1 MIMKNPWCGL
11 LAGLLVFIVPGQG
24 AELAYESFSYN
35 AADPLTDLAG
45 GSGWFSAWY
54 QDGDSVAAGSDGL
67 SYTDS
72 LGNVL
77 NVAGR
82 CADTTGSLTTRS
94 LRDLD
99 GGLKNDVWISFLWQL
114 PATNSKFEGVS
125 FYRGTQQVFSVSN
138 PSVTATS
145 QLFLTNNLIS
155 STGVNTQKGEFG
167 VTHFVAVKLTKAGG
181 GVGVDRAEVFIDP
194 LLTGNPSTADG
205 VINGSN
211 FDFDRVRLAGQDGAT
226 VLVDELRVGASFAD
240 VSPNTPVP
248 VADAD
253 GDGLSDA
260 QEAVLGLDPNVS
272 NAALIASIKA
282 HADWFNLYQ
291 TAGILALKN
300 GGVVLAKTASDPVN
314 FTFEVQ
320 HSGNLSSWPV
330 LETFNRQVV
339 LPDGKN
345 FLRVTLESH

>member
-1 MIMKNPWCGL
+1 MKNPWHGL
-11 LAGLLVFIVPGQG
+11 LAGLLVFTAAGQG
-24 AELAYESFSYN
+24 AELAYESFDYD
-35 AADPLTDLAG
+35 AAAPLTDLTG
-45 GSGWFSAWY
+45 GSGWGNVWY
-54 QDGDSVAAGSDGL
+54 EDGTSVVIGSDGL
-67 SYTDS
+67 AYTDS

-82 CADTTGSLTTRS
+82 CADTTGTATSRS
-94 LRDLD
+94 LRELD
-99 GGLKNDVWISFLWQL
+99 GGQRNDVWISFLWRL

-145 QLFLTNNLIS
+145 QLYLTNNLTGG
-155 STGVNTQKGEFG
+155 TGVNTQKGDFAT
-167 VTHFVAVKLTKAGG
+167 THFIAVKLTKGG
-181 GVGVDRAEVFIDP
+181 GTGGVDRADVFIDP

-211 FDFDRVRLAGQDGAT
+211 FDFDRVRIAGQDGAT

-240 VSPNTPVP
+240 VSPNAP
-248 VADAD
+248 VAANDFD

-272 NAALIASIKA
+272 NAALITAIKA
-282 HADWFNLYQ
+282 HPDWFNLYQ
-291 TAGILALKN
+291 AAGIMALKN
-300 GGVVLAKTASDPVN
+300 GGVVLAKTANDPVN
-314 FTFEVQ
+314 LTFEVQ
-320 HSGNLSSWPV
+320 HSTNLNSWPV

-339 LPDGKN
+339 LPNGKN
-345 FLRVTLESH
+345 FLRVTLENH